1 MAEGLV
7 PGKQPE
13 GPSERLPRGLRLRLT
28 VAIPL
33 VVTFL
38 VMLSGFLTLWLSYPL
53 FFASMRPSTAEAV
66 EWRLTVA
73 FAAVGGFALVSLGA
87 SLALAASIAKPLR
100 VMAARIKALANTSA
114 DEKARDHTELGA
126 LGTALEGVVSSLSN
140 LSLDRQILRS
150 LESSIMTLDRSGL
163 VTSFNAAASA
173 VLDCPSAQAIG
184 SHLREVIPDE
194 PANRQFL
201 ASVWEALEG
210 RGRASSAETMV
221 RTRQGRQVEL
231 GYSTA
236 PLRDEDGASTGVV
249 VTFKDLGERKA
260 AEERLRRAEN
270 LALLGT
276 MASSVAHEVRNPLA
290 AINGLVEL
298 IRDNSPPDS
307 PHRRYCE
314 RIIQSIERI
323 NRICQELLTVGN
335 PEPRDVAPVD
345 LNALARET
353 VELCRYDTGLR
364 ETVVHEDFA
373 PDLPQVMG
381 DRERLGQVILNIL
394 RNAFQA
400 VKEGG
405 EVTVRTRAEGD
416 IARVEVHNTGP
427 PIPPEVREKLF
438 TLFFTTKRRGTG
450 LGLAV
455 SQQLVRA
462 HDGRI
467 LVASSAEHGTT
478 FTIELPVRAPRL
490 ATVGG

>member
-1 MAEGLV
+1 
-7 PGKQPE
+7 
-13 GPSERLPRGLRLRLT
+13 
-28 VAIPL
+28 
-33 VVTFL
+33 
-38 VMLSGFLTLWLSYPL
+38 
-53 FFASMRPSTAEAV
+53 
-66 EWRLTVA
+66 
-73 FAAVGGFALVSLGA
+73 
-87 SLALAASIAKPLR
+87 
-100 VMAARIKALANTSA
+100 
-114 DEKARDHTELGA
+114 
-126 LGTALEGVVSSLSN
+126 
-140 LSLDRQILRS
+140 
-150 LESSIMTLDRSGL
+150 
-163 VTSFNAAASA
+163 
-173 VLDCPSAQAIG
+173 
-184 SHLREVIPDE
+184 
-194 PANRQFL
+194 
-201 ASVWEALEG
+201 
-210 RGRASSAETMV
+210 
-221 RTRQGRQVEL
+221 
-231 GYSTA
+231 
-236 PLRDEDGASTGVV
+236 
-249 VTFKDLGERKA
+249 
-260 AEERLRRAEN
+260 
-270 LALLGT
+270 

-467 LVASSAEHGTT
+467 LVDSSPERGTT
-478 FTIELPVRAPRL
+478 FTIELPVRAHRL